1 MQSHSG
7 CLEVGVSTFESWGDR
22 IQPITDGEGD
32 RLLLPL
38 AENIKITGTCQK
50 VPGRRVHPSTPEDV
64 LPGEPRR
71 AAAQLWAHSWP
82 LQDSW
87 VPGPG
92 SGLFEQETQEGAE
105 ALSLLCSYETYLGE
119 NQTPR

>member
-32 RLLLPL
+32 KLLLPL

-64 LPGEPRR
+64 LARGAPQGSST
-71 AAAQLWAHSWP
+71 AVGSQLA
-82 LQDSW
+82 
-87 VPGPG
+87 
-92 SGLFEQETQEGAE
+92 
-105 ALSLLCSYETYLGE
+105 
-119 NQTPR
+119 TPRFLGAWAGFGFI